1 MPKPYPKE
9 FRDDVVRVARNREP
23 GVTLEQIA
31 TDFGVHPITLSKWM
45 RRADTDEGGAE
56 PATASG
62 ESAELREARKR
73 IRLLEQENEV
83 LRRAAAYLSQANL
96 PKMMYPLV
104 REPAAAA
111 APHRVPVAVTCR
123 VLKLARQPYYRWLA
137 SPVTDTELAEA
148 YRANALFDAHRNDP
162 EFGHRF
168 LADEARAAGEAMAE
182 RTAWKICRDN
192 RWWSAFGKRRG
203 RGKNVKVGPPVHDD
217 RVKRDFTASGPNR
230 LWLTDITEHATGEG
244 KLYLCAVK
252 DVYSGRIVG
261 YSIDARM
268 KSGLA
273 VRALESAVAR
283 RGQVAG
289 CVVHSDRGPQF
300 RSRKFV
306 VVLARH
312 NMIGSM
318 GRVGAAGDNAA
329 MESFFALLQKNV
341 LDRRAWATRQELRIA
356 IVTWIERTY
365 HRRRRQRRL
374 ARLTPVEYETIMTPP
389 AALAA

>member
-1 MPKPYPKE
+1 
-9 FRDDVVRVARNREP
+9 
-23 GVTLEQIA
+23 
-31 TDFGVHPITLSKWM
+31 
-45 RRADTDEGGAE
+45 
-56 PATASG
+56 
-62 ESAELREARKR
+62 
-73 IRLLEQENEV
+73 
-83 LRRAAAYLSQANL
+83 
-96 PKMMYPLV
+96 MMYPLV
-104 REPAAAA
+104 RELAAAA

-123 VLKLARQPYYRWLA
+123 VLGLARQPYYRWLA
-137 SPVTDTELAEA
+137 SPVTVSELAGA
-148 YRANALFDAHRNDP
+148 YRANALLDAHRDDP

-168 LADEARAAGEAMAE
+168 LLDEARAAGESMAE
-182 RTAWKICRDN
+182 RTAWRICRDN
-192 RWWSAFGKRRG
+192 GWWSAFGKRRG
-203 RGKNVKVGPPVHDD
+203 RGKNAKAGPPVHDD
-217 RVKRDFTASGPNR
+217 LVRRDFTAAGPNR

-252 DVYSGRIVG
+252 DVYSSRIVG
-261 YSIDARM
+261 YSIDVRM
-268 KSGLA
+268 QSSLA

-289 CVVHSDRGPQF
+289 CTVHSDRGSQF

-306 VVLARH
+306 SVLARH
-312 NMIGSM
+312 HLVGSM

-341 LDRRAWATRQELRIA
+341 LDRRTWATRQELRIA

-374 ARLTPVEYETIMTPP
+374 ARLTPVEYETIMTPA